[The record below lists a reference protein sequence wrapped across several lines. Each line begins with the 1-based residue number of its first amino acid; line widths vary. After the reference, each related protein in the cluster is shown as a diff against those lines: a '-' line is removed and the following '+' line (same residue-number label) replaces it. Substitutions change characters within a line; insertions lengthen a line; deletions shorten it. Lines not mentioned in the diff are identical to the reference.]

1 MRQPAQASAAVKAM
15 GRQIDKLLSP
25 IFFRELQKQDIETD
39 ERIRS
44 ATFVRRSAIPA
55 NRIDESTAQLYHLLD
70 KSTLIHSQAEVEQF
84 NELAKRWQPYFY
96 NNLVRIPVRNLV
108 RAVGAASLENQSLL
122 LTVPRGVYGCFWD
135 SLGKYQFQEN
145 E

>member
-1 MRQPAQASAAVKAM
+1 LRQPAQASAAVKAM